1 LSLIVDE
8 HRQYLS
14 DRHRLSAFGRAIAAA
29 VRPGDVVLDLASGTG
44 ILGLFA
50 CRAGAGR
57 VYSID
62 SGGILEL
69 AREVAKAN
77 GYGDRIV
84 FIKGFSKHVSLPER
98 VDVVMS
104 DQIGRFGF
112 EAGVWEYHDDAR
124 RRFLKPGGILV
135 PQRVDLEVAAVEDP
149 ALYSQ
154 VDFWDARPGGFDFSR
169 ARRRA
174 ANTGYPASFRPESL
188 LSGAATVATISV
200 ASQSPAPVVGEAC
213 VSVKRA
219 GTLHGIGGWFSALL
233 HGDVWMTNSPLSTE
247 AIDRRSAF
255 LPIAQPA
262 AVQPGDSVR
271 VRIRILP
278 HEVVLAWEV
287 RVERQGDVVAEHR
300 QSTWQGML
308 VTRED
313 LSLTNPGHAPTL
325 TPRGL
330 ARRTVLE
337 LCDGQRLLG
346 AIESEVHRRH
356 PDLFASPAEAA
367 EFVAEVVTRY
377 GERQTSLPDLP

>member
-1 LSLIVDE
+1 MSLIVDE

-29 VRPGDVVLDLASGTG
+29 VRPGDVVLDLAAGTG

-50 CRAGAGR
+50 CRAGARR
-57 VYSID
+57 VYSME

-77 GYGDRIV
+77 GYGDRIL
-84 FIKGFSKHVSLPER
+84 FIKGFSTHVSLPER
-98 VDVVMS
+98 VDVVVS

-112 EAGVWEYHDDAR
+112 EAGVWDYHDDAR
-124 RRFLKPGGILV
+124 KRFLKPGGILL
-135 PQRVDLEVAAVEDP
+135 PQCVELHVAAVEDP
-149 ALYSQ
+149 SFHAL
-154 VDFWDARPGGFDFSR
+154 VDFWNTRPGGFDFSPG
-169 ARRRA
+169 RRRA
-174 ANTGYPASFRPESL
+174 ANTGYPATFRPESL
-188 LSGAATVATISV
+188 LTGPATVVTIPVAT
-200 ASQSPAPVVGEAC
+200 QPPAPVVGEALL
-213 VSVKRA
+213 SVTRA
-219 GTLHGIGGWFSALL
+219 GTLHGVGGWFSALL
-233 HGDVWMTNSPLSTE
+233 HGDVWMTNSPLSPE

-255 LPIAQPA
+255 LPIDRPV
-262 AVQPGDSVR
+262 AVEAGDAIR
-271 VRIRILP
+271 VGIRILP
-278 HEVVLAWEV
+278 REVVLAWEV
-287 RVERQGDVVAEHR
+287 RVERQGRVVGEYR

-313 LSLTNPGHAPTL
+313 LSLTNPAHAPTL

-337 LCDGQRLLG
+337 LCDGHRLLG
-346 AIESEVHRRH
+346 DIEREVHRRH

-377 GERQTSLPDLP
+377 GERAPSSPGLS